1 MKMEHFRE
9 TESDLDQNLLSTIF
23 NDDDR
28 ESTYVKDKNSS
39 NVIPDDLNSD
49 DEKVSESI
57 CFHWKRKGNVF
68 FSNRILIV

>member
-68 FSNRILIV
+68 FLIEY